1 MRSFRHD
8 NDGPFYAYHVETM
21 SPFMLI
27 TQPPHDKQ
35 TMSPFMLITSGNNVP
50 FYAYQHL
57 ISRCMP
63 IRVWKKLYIA
73 FTQNRVFFR
82 SGLSGLSFCS
92 RQNTQC
98 DLLGL
103 PVLFVHPTV
112 VVRIRGGMHHG
123 RTRPGGRWLSQ
134 LPCCRASNTLMGPLH
149 VAFCGSGTRVEVSCY
164 SFGW

>member
-1 MRSFRHD
+1 MVARLMQSFRHD
-8 NDGPFYAYHVETM
+8 NDVPFYAYHLETM

-27 TQPPHDKQ
+27 TQLPRDKQ

-57 ISRCMP
+57 ISRFMP

-92 RQNTQC
+92 CQNTQC
-98 DLLGL
+98 DLLGF
-103 PVLFVHPTV
+103 PVLYSP
-112 VVRIRGGMHHG
+112 
-123 RTRPGGRWLSQ
+123 S
-134 LPCCRASNTLMGPLH
+134 S
-149 VAFCGSGTRVEVSCY
+149 SGTRKRLLD
-164 SFGW
+164 SFETKRKLSSGRARR